1 MGLAV
6 LFLSA
11 MMLCSCDL
19 AVGDSPAQTL
29 DVMVA
34 TLTSVPL
41 QRAQLLSL

>member
-1 MGLAV
+1 MELVV

-29 DVMVA
+29 DVSW
-34 TLTSVPL
+34 LLLDL
-41 QRAQLLSL
+41 Q